1 MDNSNTQPAGSP
13 VTPAAST
20 PESTTPASSTPASS
34 TPASSTPTSTPVAPS
49 SSNGMDKKKITTILI
64 VVGVLIVL
72 SVVLTAASKASANK
86 RLNKTI
92 AICEEYGLLSTECK
106 DAQSKNDVT
115 CNIVTRQC
123 EATYH
128 RFIFF

>member
-1 MDNSNTQPAGSP
+1 MDNSNTQPAGAP

-20 PESTTPASSTPASS
+20 PESS

-49 SSNGMDKKKITTILI
+49 SSKGTDKKKIVTILI
-64 VVGVLIVL
+64 VVGVLVVL
-72 SVVLTAASKASANK
+72 SVVMTSISKSSANK

-92 AICEEYGLLSTECK
+92 EVCEEYGLLSTECK